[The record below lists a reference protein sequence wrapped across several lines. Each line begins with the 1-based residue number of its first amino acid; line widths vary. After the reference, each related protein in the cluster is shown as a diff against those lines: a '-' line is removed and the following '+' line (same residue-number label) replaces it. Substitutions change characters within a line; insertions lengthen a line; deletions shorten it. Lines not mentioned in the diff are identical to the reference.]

1 MYLQSLHFT
10 SLYLPAYLCGKLIKM
25 TETLNMKINENFVS
39 QKRTG
44 KRFFSN
50 ISLWF
55 RQIKCLWSDKIYYF
69 IIFFTI
75 YEIICIKIVKIYW
88 KQFIS
93 LKTSISCT
101 FIRCHWAFWSSI
113 LVFEWTGCFGAS
125 NRLSFPVAR
134 NFCSVFILVK
144 HQPIYNFMLN
154 FSSNYIYK
162 YSWRRQYDWQG

>member
-1 MYLQSLHFT
+1 MRTLYHKKGQERGFFQTYNYDSDKLNVYGQTKHIIWSFLYNIRNYMYKNSENLLKTVHFT
-10 SLYLPAYLCGKLIKM
+10 
-25 TETLNMKINENFVS
+25 ENIY
-39 QKRTG
+39 
-44 KRFFSN
+44 RF
-50 ISLWF
+50 
-55 RQIKCLWSDKIYYF
+55 
-69 IIFFTI
+69 
-75 YEIICIKIVKIYW
+75 
-88 KQFIS
+88 
-93 LKTSISCT
+93 SCT

-144 HQPIYNFMLN
+144 HQPIDNFMLN